1 MPYLASRDAGHLL
14 GSAYKAGEMAL
25 LTPDLD
31 HQLVED
37 PAMVVAACPYNLDA
51 GPLRVVTWPEQQEFL
66 SIAFYQPGGTA
77 YFAVTDRAAAKGNI
91 NILVVTPKQLEIIEG
106 EDDPDEPVPELRLR
120 APVSTGFV
128 LVRSLVQRPSERE
141 AAIKRVMAAFE
152 SGALAPFPGTRAL
165 IGRLIRNVFRGRA
178 HVSDPCKEDDIGT
191 LRLRAHPAALASLTA
206 GFERDQ

>member
-1 MPYLASRDAGHLL
+1 
-14 GSAYKAGEMAL
+14 MAL

-141 AAIKRVMAAFE
+141 AAIKRVMAVGCSVDTSE
-152 SGALAPFPGTRAL
+152 LPD
-165 IGRLIRNVFRGRA
+165 N
-178 HVSDPCKEDDIGT
+178 
-191 LRLRAHPAALASLTA
+191 
-206 GFERDQ
+206 